1 MWLGDRDALRVV
13 LKFNDEVEALEL
25 MEFIDGTVLQ
35 RADDIF
41 TKTRVA
47 VWAVVLGEIIV
58 VVGAVAPE
66 CNWRARLSR

>member
-35 RADDIF
+35 RANDIF
-41 TKTRVA
+41 TNDLDGG
-47 VWAVVLGEIIV
+47 LGGRSGRDHRRGWGSSAGV
-58 VVGAVAPE
+58 
-66 CNWRARLSR
+66 